1 MKRPIEV
8 FLSIFKKNNMK
19 NLLQNEKL
27 IFILIAFNII
37 VIYLHSFNSFLPYF
51 YFFDILDVSL
61 TLFFAIEIAHSI
73 IIKHISFSTYFKSN
87 WNKLDFISVAL
98 SIPSVFIL
106 FNSDFEILSG
116 FIALRS
122 LRIFKTLRIIEYIP
136 GGKKISKKL
145 FSAFKGVTFILFA
158 FVVFTTVIS
167 LISVSLFKKVAPEY
181 FQNAFD
187 SFYTIFK
194 IFSGDGFSD
203 VVNQIQANSSIAAT
217 VFAKLYF
224 VLIVFSG
231 SILGLSLINSVF
243 INEMTSIVDEVDENN
258 DKSIESLKRQIALL
272 NSKQDVLMEKLN
284 QLIDENKLNR

>member
-1 MKRPIEV
+1 
-8 FLSIFKKNNMK
+8 MK
-19 NLLQNEKL
+19 NLLQNERL
-27 IFILIAFNII
+27 TFILIVFNILI
-37 VIYLHSFNSFLPYF
+37 IYLHSFDCFIPYF
-51 YFFDILDVSL
+51 QIFDILDVCL
-61 TLFFAIEIAHSI
+61 TVFFTFEIAHSI
-73 IIKHISFSTYFKSN
+73 LIKHKSFSSYFKNN
-87 WNKLDFISVAL
+87 WNKLDFVSVAL
-98 SIPSVFIL
+98 SIPSVFII

-122 LRIFKTLRIIEYIP
+122 LRIFKTLRIIEFIP

-145 FSAFKGVTFILFA
+145 FSAFKGVTFILFT

-203 VVNQIQANSSIAAT
+203 VVNQIQINSSVTAT

-243 INEMTSIVDEVDENN
+243 INEMNTIVDEVDENN
-258 DKSIESLKRQIALL
+258 DKSIENLKAQINLL
-272 NSKQDVLMEKLN
+272 NSKQDAIM
-284 QLIDENKLNR
+284 DKLNRLIEKKKDGVN

>member
-1 MKRPIEV
+1 MK
-8 FLSIFKKNNMK
+8 SIFH
-19 NLLQNEKL
+19 NEKL
-27 IFILIAFNII
+27 IFILIIINILI
-37 VIYLHSFNSFLPYF
+37 IYLHSFDFFEYYF
-51 YFFDILDVSL
+51 KLFDILDIAL
-61 TLFFAIEIAHSI
+61 TIFFSIEIFHSI
-73 IIKHISFSTYFKSN
+73 FIVHSSFSSYFKNN
-87 WNKLDFISVAL
+87 WNKLDFISVTL
-98 SIPSVFIL
+98 SIPSIFVL

-122 LRIFKTLRIIEYIP
+122 LRIFKTLRIIEFIP

-145 FSAFKGVTFILFA
+145 FSAFKGVTFILFT

-167 LISVSLFKKVAPEY
+167 LISVSLFKKVAPDY

-203 VVNQIQANSSIAAT
+203 VVNQIQNNSSVSTT

-243 INEMTSIVDEVDENN
+243 INEMNTIVDEVDENN
-258 DKSIESLKRQIALL
+258 DKSIENLKTQIEAL
-272 NSKQDVLMEKLN
+272 NSKQDKIME
-284 QLIDENKLNR
+284 QLNRLIEESKDEKK

>member
-1 MKRPIEV
+1 
-8 FLSIFKKNNMK
+8 MK
-19 NLLQNEKL
+19 NIFHNEKL
-27 IFILIAFNII
+27 IFLLIKINIVI
-37 VIYLHSFNSFLPYF
+37 IYLHSFDCFVPY
-51 YFFDILDVSL
+51 YKIFDVLDIILTILFSL
-61 TLFFAIEIAHSI
+61 EIIHSI
-73 IIKHISFSTYFKSN
+73 FIVHSGFSSYFKNN
-87 WNKLDFISVAL
+87 WNKLDFISVVL
-98 SIPSVFIL
+98 SIPSIFIL
-106 FNSDFEILSG
+106 FDSDFGILSG

-122 LRIFKTLRIIEYIP
+122 LRIFKTLRIIEFIP

-145 FSAFKGVTFILFA
+145 FSAFKGVTFILFT

-203 VVNQIQANSSIAAT
+203 VVTQIQNNSSVSAT

-243 INEMTSIVDEVDENN
+243 INEMNTIVDEVDENN
-258 DKSIESLKRQIALL
+258 DKSIENLKTQIELL
-272 NSKQDVLMEKLN
+272 NSKQDKIME
-284 QLIDENKLNR
+284 QLNRLIEESKDEKK